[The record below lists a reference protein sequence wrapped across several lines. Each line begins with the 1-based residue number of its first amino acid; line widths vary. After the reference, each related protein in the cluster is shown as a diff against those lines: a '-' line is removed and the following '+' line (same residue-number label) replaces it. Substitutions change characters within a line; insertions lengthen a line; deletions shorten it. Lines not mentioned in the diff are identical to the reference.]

1 MARNFFTGLNSSNF
15 KKLKGCV
22 EIYLIVNPSTFYK
35 TFLPIQSTEPLMP
48 VVLDNTSSRY
58 VLYGQSVQLIKRFPF
73 IPSLFIDDLEHT
85 FPFPKQFILSKL
97 TKKEK
102 KIMEDM
108 IASGDDYTFFQ
119 VMQR

>member
-15 KKLKGCV
+15 KKLKGNV

-58 VLYGQSVQLIKRFPF
+58 VIFGQSVQLLKRFPF
-73 IPSLFIDDLEHT
+73 VPCLCVDDLEHT
-85 FPFPKQFILSKL
+85 FPFPRQFILSKL
-97 TKKEK
+97 NKKEK
-102 KIMEDM
+102 KIMENM
-108 IASGDDYTFFQ
+108 IGHGDDYTFFQ